1 MKIERLPKTRIVRF
15 QSSQN
20 LLEQSIKGNH
30 RECLELE
37 MDLVP
42 NSPLLEENEIKGL
55 VVSVDDLLGHIGK
68 STCTQAEME
77 SILNDLNV
85 RPMDPRLMIV
95 FDRQNSYTDNMA
107 TFWHS
112 EKRGFCLMTFNSDHG
127 KPEQETYTCDPLK
140 ITWIAGWYIPVIK
153 N

>member
-1 MKIERLPKTRIVRF
+1 MKIEELTKTRIVRF

-42 NSPLLEENEIKGL
+42 TSPLLEESEIEGL

-68 STCTQAEME
+68 GTCTQSEIE
-77 SILNDLNV
+77 SILNDFNI
-85 RPMDPRLMIV
+85 RPIDPRLMII
-95 FDRQNSYTDNMA
+95 FDRHNSYTDNVA
-107 TFWHS
+107 TFWRS
-112 EKRGFCLMTFNSDHG
+112 ERGFCLMTFNSDHG

-140 ITWIAGWYIPVIK
+140 IIWIAGWSILAVRK
-153 N
+153 